1 MLLPPL
7 LRAHVFMQTEAPPAL
22 WEPATEDSLFLPLLG
37 EMIAAALRP
46 GSPLSALTLA
56 AANVVVE
63 HDTTEAGPG
72 TTPAPGEYV
81 AVSVTGPGAWT
92 RDWRWLPA
100 RAAPPEI
107 PFAPARLVDAHAHFA
122 YGRAL
127 AADASITVFF
137 ARVGPD
143 SGPPLTP

>member
-7 LRAHVFMQTEAPPAL
+7 LRAHAFMRTEAPPGL
-22 WEPATEDSLFLPLLG
+22 WEPATVDTLFLPLLG
-37 EMIAAALRP
+37 EMIPAALRP

-56 AANVVVE
+56 AGNVVVE
-63 HDTTEAGPG
+63 HDTTGADPG
-72 TTPAPGEYV
+72 ATPAPGDYV

-100 RAAPPEI
+100 RAAPLEI
-107 PFAPARLVDAHAHFA
+107 PFSPARPADAHARFA

-127 AADASITVFF
+127 AKDSSITVFF
-137 ARVGPD
+137 ARTVVD
-143 SGPPLTP
+143 SGPPLRP